1 MSEQR
6 ESRIIGQWR
15 ARGQEHLFASW
26 RRRSAEKKKALLN
39 DLDSLNV
46 DLYEHLLRQ
55 LHRQLSD
62 TGQHRIEPIPPISE
76 AEWREDEAGRR
87 KGEELLAAGKAA
99 FLTVAGGQ
107 GSRLGFE
114 GPKGCFPISPIR
126 DASIFQIFAEKLL
139 AARKR
144 YDRSLYWYIMTSPL
158 NLEQTR
164 LFFESNA

>member
-1 MSEQR
+1 MSGQR

-99 FLTVAGGQ
+99 FLTVAAWFRGTQ
-107 GSRLGFE
+107 GVLPNLTNQRRLDFSDFCRKTPGRTQALRSIPVLVYHDQPLESRT
-114 GPKGCFPISPIR
+114 
-126 DASIFQIFAEKLL
+126 D
-139 AARKR
+139 
-144 YDRSLYWYIMTSPL
+144 PL
-158 NLEQTR
+158 VL
-164 LFFESNA
+164 